1 VSGVK
6 KTNPTVTRILDR
18 PNKFKAFP
26 DPAAENDRKKED
38 RGSPAVFR
46 FGILCLREAEAF
58 FHRFA
63 DGFEDV
69 LIACAAAEMAG
80 EKLAQ
85 FIIRVIFAGFEDRR
99 HSVNFSG
106 RI

>member
-1 VSGVK
+1 MRRIPVFYLKSAVSNQLFHEMSDLK
-6 KTNPTVTRILDR
+6 RCRI
-18 PNKFKAFP
+18 KM
-26 DPAAENDRKKED
+26 
-38 RGSPAVFR
+38 
-46 FGILCLREAEAF
+46 LCLREAEAF

-69 LIACAAAEMAG
+69 LIACAAAEVTG

-85 FIIRVIFAGFEDRR
+85 LIIRVIFAGFEDRR